1 MIDSNDLR
9 SEIDPLILLCG
20 DFNINSKEID
30 RFMAERLLTKNPNFK
45 SIFPRLKKEYKYLV
59 KVLEGED

>member
-1 MIDSNDLR
+1 MIDLYDLR

-30 RFMAERLLTKNPNFK
+30 SFMAERLLTKNPNFK